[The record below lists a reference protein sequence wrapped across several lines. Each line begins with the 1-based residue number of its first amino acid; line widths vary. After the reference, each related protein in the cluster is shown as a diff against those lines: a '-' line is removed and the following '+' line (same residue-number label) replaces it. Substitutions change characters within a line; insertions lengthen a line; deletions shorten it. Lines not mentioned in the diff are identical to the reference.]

1 MSKRSREKCQRSP
14 SQYNKTQCELTPGYC
29 WVVGRGCV
37 RVENAPPGSALQP
50 AAASCAVVAAC
61 TPQPQ
66 LISPLLP
73 YSAPPLPSTAVA
85 VKPSPLFQPPVVKTV
100 YRIGL
105 DTNDFTQNKE
115 VTQEKYNAYY
125 WLPEFRSIETNA
137 GLNLQQKQLTD
148 LQRLLVDV
156 RGKIQSSAAFYRNF
170 ENASKEQNNGTL
182 LLPRYKFEHN
192 IVVLRWILL
201 YYFRFLKSDA
211 SHADGLRTMIR
222 DGLRDAFHMFTTTD
236 APLTAQK
243 LFDPVSPTTS
253 SSQQYAVYNF
263 VTNDAQQLSKAEY
276 YTLFNLKNYST
287 GAFYIKALDKMYG
300 ANFKRVKG
308 NAMLYTFKDAYEVF
322 LQALVAEKN
331 KLDRKE
337 VTPSVY
343 LTRAHIL
350 MHLMYVRLKVPYVS
364 SKMKS
369 SYDARPPTKEAA
381 EYETMLKGQL
391 RAEYIEPV
399 ALEVEKSKAKER
411 ARVPPTRTDRGLPV
425 APVAPGGESALDAVA
440 ALEEGANVY
449 SLVPKGFQSEY
460 PNPNFDLHNINIP
473 FRMIIAGP
481 SGTGKT
487 TFFFKLLTKF
497 QHGTPTFA
505 SVWIVVADKSQ
516 ALYRW
521 LESSGVPNIHI
532 VESIESTPDLESFDR
547 TQAHL
552 VVWDDLALTERKY
565 LKVVDE
571 YYIAARHRGVSMMFL
586 TQYLFKVP
594 PVVRTNTSIFVL
606 FSPLR
611 DAEANELLQVLGF
624 SATPENRANLGKIF
638 EEANTLM
645 PSTGDASKQRLR
657 YPLLV
662 FVTPGERDKMF
673 RQNLLNFLSADK
685 YFGKEEDEKAKS
697 ETDKVKLQTAQERL
711 ETAKITRQKAEKS
724 LDEQRETYGR
734 AKQMYELRYDTAKI
748 RKEAADASAKA
759 AAKARDRQK
768 ELHDLR
774 VEKAAFDKQA
784 RESKLDQRD
793 ELASFTLAMK
803 IAAAEQQD
811 AVFKRREA
819 MASVARQI
827 ADKRLAITET
837 SDTRQKEALTR
848 QREALV
854 EQRRRNMERQKR
866 DVLAMF
872 KDQLSVLDKLDR
884 RMELVRR
891 INARIEE
898 ERKKAGHLDEVRK
911 LELEQKRAVDARR
924 AYIQQTLLDVRLYK
938 ENVRLLEQERAASAK
953 EQRQQWI
960 DAVKAGREQRQEL
973 RTIEREQRGESRKQR
988 EEDAKQRE
996 REDRRL
1002 QREQKEAQKKLKE
1015 EIQEEK
1021 KLMSERMQMLEKS
1034 VTAIEKT
1041 LSDYRKLDK
1050 ESEFVERG
1058 ALIAVASAQLQTAG
1072 IVYQELADYAFDG
1085 GSENVEIDQVVDVVE
1100 MDVDDELEDLMD
1112 IEGGSRRRWRLKGGR
1127 ESELRRAL
1135 RVDMADKTI
1144 KLNSILHKLQ
1154 DFKAEIESFY
1164 RQEQN
1169 AQRPM
1174 DLDDDI
1180 PADFKVRERELTDKE
1195 RREKAQAQKAESA
1208 AKAEA
1213 DRADAARIA
1222 KETAEQRKATG
1233 KRTGEARA
1241 KTAETREEAARTAA
1255 AQRRQTGQARTTA
1268 AQAQAATAEA
1278 QAAAAQARAE
1288 GAKSTTQAAAARA
1301 EGAKFAAEA
1310 AEARAE
1316 AAQIAVETAEANLKT
1331 AKQRQQTAKTR
1342 RKQTKSA
1349 VTKANLTTKIT
1360 TLSTEIADAEAE
1372 LARVKAEAQAASQ
1385 AAAQAASQAAAPRFV
1400 QVKEEPGG
1408 VKVEVKQELG
1418 GGWRTKW
1425 WS

>member
-1 MSKRSREKCQRSP
+1 MPKRSREKCQRSP

-37 RVENAPPGSALQP
+37 RVENAPPGSTLQP
-50 AAASCAVVAAC
+50 ALTAPGCATAGAAPCAVVATA
-61 TPQPQ
+61 QAQ

-73 YSAPPLPSTAVA
+73 YSAPPLPSTAA

-105 DTNDFTQNKE
+105 DTNNFTQNEE

-125 WLPEFRSIETNA
+125 WLPDFRSIETNA
-137 GLNLQQKQLTD
+137 GLNLQQKQLND

-156 RGKIQSSAAFYRNF
+156 RGKIQSSAAFYRNV

-182 LLPRYKFEHN
+182 LLPRYKFEFN
-192 IVVLRWILL
+192 IVVLRWVLL
-201 YYFRFLKSDA
+201 NYFRFLKSDA

-222 DGLRDAFHMFTTTD
+222 DGLRDAFTMFTTTD

-263 VTNDAQQLSKAEY
+263 VTNDAQQLGKAEY

-287 GAFYIKALDKMYG
+287 GAFYIKMLDRMYG
-300 ANFKRVKG
+300 ANYKRIKG
-308 NAMLYTFKDAYEVF
+308 NAILYTFKDAYEVF

-364 SKMKS
+364 FKMKT
-369 SYDARPPTKEAA
+369 SYEARPPTNEAT
-381 EYETMLKGQL
+381 EYEALLRGQL

-411 ARVPPTRTDRGLPV
+411 TREAARRAPTGTDRGL
-425 APVAPGGESALDAVA
+425 PVAPGGESALDAVA
-440 ALEEGANVY
+440 AMEEGANVY
-449 SLVPKGFQSEY
+449 SLVPKDFQSEY
-460 PNPNFDLHNINIP
+460 PNPNFDLHNMNIP

-481 SGTGKT
+481 SGSGKT

-611 DAEANELLQVLGF
+611 DAEANEVLQLLGF
-624 SATPENRANLGKIF
+624 SATPDNRANFGKMF

-673 RQNLLNFLSADK
+673 RQHLLNFLSADK
-685 YFGKEEDEKAKS
+685 YFGKEEDKKTKS
-697 ETDKVKLQTAQERL
+697 DIDKIKQATATQRL
-711 ETAKITRQKAEKS
+711 KTAEIMTQKAEKS
-724 LDEQRETYGR
+724 LEQQGVTYDR
-734 AKQMYELRYDTAKI
+734 SKKMHELRFNTAKI
-748 RKEAADASAKA
+748 KKEAEEASAKA
-759 AAKARDRQK
+759 ASDARDRQK

-774 VEKAAFDKQA
+774 VQKAAFDKKA
-784 RESKLDQRD
+784 RESTLDQRG

-803 IAAAEQQD
+803 MAAVEQQD

-819 MASVARQI
+819 MDSVARQI
-827 ADKRLAITET
+827 TDRRLAMLQTTDT
-837 SDTRQKEALTR
+837 SQKEALTK
-848 QREALV
+848 QREAWV
-854 EQRRRNMERQKR
+854 EQRRRNTERQKR

-872 KDQLSVLDKLDR
+872 KDQLSVFDKLDR
-884 RMELVRR
+884 RMELVRS
-891 INARIEE
+891 INARIEA
-898 ERKKAGHLDEVRK
+898 ERTKAGHQEQVRQ

-924 AYIQQTLLDVRLYK
+924 AYIQETLLNVRLYK
-938 ENVRLLEQERAASAK
+938 ENVRLLEQARVATAK
-953 EQRQQWI
+953 QQRQQWM
-960 DAVKAGREQRQEL
+960 DMVKEGRAQRQEL
-973 RTIEREQRGESRKQR
+973 RATEREQRGESRKQR

-996 REDRRL
+996 RNDRRFR
-1002 QREQKEAQKKLKE
+1002 QEQKEAQKKLKE

-1021 KLMSERMQMLEKS
+1021 KIMSERMTTLEKT
-1034 VTAIEKT
+1034 VAAIKKT
-1041 LSDYRKLDK
+1041 LEEYDKLKTD
-1050 ESEFVERG
+1050 EFVERG
-1058 ALIAVASAQLQTAG
+1058 ALISVASAQLQTAG
-1072 IVYQELADYAFDG
+1072 ILYQELADYAFG
-1085 GSENVEIDQVVDVVE
+1085 GGGENVEIEEAVDVVE
-1100 MDVDDELEDLMD
+1100 MDVDRELDDME
-1112 IEGGSRRRWRLKGGR
+1112 IEGGSERRWRLKGGR

-1135 RVDMADKTI
+1135 RVDREGKAVQ
-1144 KLNSILHKLQ
+1144 LNRILMDLQ
-1154 DFKAEIESFY
+1154 SFKAKIDNFY
-1164 RQEQN
+1164 GTEQN
-1169 AQRPM
+1169 AERPM
-1174 DLDDDI
+1174 DLDEDI
-1180 PADFKVRERELTDKE
+1180 PADFKPSVRTPTDRERT
-1195 RREKAQAQKAESA
+1195 EK
-1208 AKAEA
+1208 
-1213 DRADAARIA
+1213 
-1222 KETAEQRKATG
+1222 
-1233 KRTGEARA
+1233 
-1241 KTAETREEAARTAA
+1241 
-1255 AQRRQTGQARTTA
+1255 
-1268 AQAQAATAEA
+1268 
-1278 QAAAAQARAE
+1278 
-1288 GAKSTTQAAAARA
+1288 
-1301 EGAKFAAEA
+1301 
-1310 AEARAE
+1310 ARAE
-1316 AAQIAVETAEANLKT
+1316 AAESVAAAAEGKREEQEKS
-1331 AKQRQQTAKTR
+1331 AKAADAKRAAEKLEREEDTR
-1342 RKQTKSA
+1342 RRRQREDEQEQGRRASRQAKALQQELELIDKIRNAENTLAREAAQREHRQKQHEAA
-1349 VTKANLTTKIT
+1349 VT
-1360 TLSTEIADAEAE
+1360 IADANVKAAKARKQKAQDAKKKARNEAKKKQLQEELSDLSSKIAEAE
-1372 LARVKAEAQAASQ
+1372 KELSAARAAQVAATRYPSTPTPTPSFKLEPPAPR
-1385 AAAQAASQAAAPRFV
+1385 AAARFV
-1400 QVKEEPGG
+1400 EVKLEPG
-1408 VKVEVKQELG
+1408 VKREVKQEEVG

>member
-1 MSKRSREKCQRSP
+1 M
-14 SQYNKTQCELTPGYC
+14 
-29 WVVGRGCV
+29 
-37 RVENAPPGSALQP
+37 
-50 AAASCAVVAAC
+50 
-61 TPQPQ
+61 
-66 LISPLLP
+66 
-73 YSAPPLPSTAVA
+73 
-85 VKPSPLFQPPVVKTV
+85 

-125 WLPEFRSIETNA
+125 WLPDFRSIETNA
-137 GLNLQQKQLTD
+137 GLNLQQKQLSD

-192 IVVLRWILL
+192 IVVLRWVLL
-201 YYFRFLKSDA
+201 YYFRFVKSDA

-263 VTNDAQQLSKAEY
+263 VTNNAQQLTKAEY
-276 YTLFNLKNYST
+276 YTLFNLKNYSM

-300 ANFKRVKG
+300 ATFRRVQG
-308 NAMLYTFKDAYEVF
+308 NAIVYTFKDAYEVF

-350 MHLMYVRLKVPYVS
+350 MHLMSVRLNVPYVS
-364 SKMKS
+364 SKMKT
-369 SYDARPPTKEAA
+369 SYEARPPPKEAA
-381 EYETMLKGQL
+381 EYETLLKGQL

-411 ARVPPTRTDRGLPV
+411 ARAPPTRTDRGLV

-440 ALEEGANVY
+440 AMEEGANVY

-571 YYIAARHRGVSMMFL
+571 YYVAARHRGVSMMFL

-611 DAEANELLQVLGF
+611 DAEANEVLQLLGF

-645 PSTGDASKQRLR
+645 PTTGDASKQRLR

-662 FVTPGERDKMF
+662 FVTPGEREKMF

-685 YFGKEEDEKAKS
+685 YFGKEEDEKTKS
-697 ETDKVKLQTAQERL
+697 ETDKIRQKTAEQRL
-711 ETAKITRQKAEKS
+711 KTAIITTQKAEQS
-724 LDEQRETYGR
+724 LKQQGVTFKREEE
-734 AKQMYELRYDTAKI
+734 MYAVKYDTAKI
-748 RKEAADASAKA
+748 RKEDAEAAKKA
-759 AAKARDRQK
+759 AGEARDRQK
-768 ELHDLR
+768 EVHDWR
-774 VEKAAFDKQA
+774 KEQATFAKKA
-784 RESKLDQRD
+784 RETKLNQQD
-793 ELASFTLAMK
+793 ELASYTLSMK

-811 AVFKRREA
+811 AVFKRRED

-827 ADKRLAITET
+827 ADKRLAMLET
-837 SDTRQKEALTR
+837 TDTRQKEALTR
-848 QREALV
+848 EREKLV
-854 EQRRRNMERQKR
+854 EQRRRNTERQKR

-872 KDQLSVLDKLDR
+872 KDQLSVWDKLDR
-884 RMELVRR
+884 RMELIRK

-898 ERKKAGHLDEVRK
+898 ERAKAGHQEEVRR

-924 AYIQQTLLDVRLYK
+924 AYIQQTLLQVRLYK
-938 ENVRLLEQERAASAK
+938 ENVRLLEQERVATAK
-953 EQRQQWI
+953 QQRQQWI
-960 DAVKAGREQRQEL
+960 DIIKEGRAQRQEL
-973 RTIEREQRGESRKQR
+973 RTIDREQRAESRKQR
-988 EEDAKQRE
+988 DEDARQRE
-996 REDRRL
+996 REDKRL
-1002 QREQKEAQKKLKE
+1002 QRDQKDAQKKLKE

-1021 KLMSERMQMLEKS
+1021 KIMSERMQTLEKS

-1041 LSDYRKLDK
+1041 LEEYAKL
-1050 ESEFVERG
+1050 EEGEFVERG
-1058 ALIAVASAQLQTAG
+1058 ALILVASAQLQTAG
-1072 IVYQELADYAFDG
+1072 ILYQELADYAFG
-1085 GSENVEIDQVVDVVE
+1085 GRETVEIEEAVDVVE
-1100 MDVDDELEDLMD
+1100 MDVDEDLAME
-1112 IEGGSRRRWRLKGGR
+1112 IEGGSQRRWRLKGGR

-1135 RVDMADKTI
+1135 TGDRAEKGTQ
-1144 KLNSILHKLQ
+1144 LTRILTKLQ
-1154 DFKAEIESFY
+1154 DFKAKIDYFY
-1164 RQEQN
+1164 VQEGD
-1169 AQRPM
+1169 AVKPM

-1180 PADFKVRERELTDKE
+1180 PADFKPSERTPTPEERTKE
-1195 RREKAQAQKAESA
+1195 AKAQKAESDAKAAATRAETAKQTEAERRATAAGREAARQKVNQSAVDTAA
-1208 AKAEA
+1208 AKL
-1213 DRADAARIA
+1213 
-1222 KETAEQRKATG
+1222 
-1233 KRTGEARA
+1233 
-1241 KTAETREEAARTAA
+1241 KTAETRLTEAKTKLRQNTGNKKLRDQVNQLRDQVNQLLTNLKRAKAELAA
-1255 AQRRQTGQARTTA
+1255 AKA
-1268 AQAQAATAEA
+1268 AAA
-1278 QAAAAQARAE
+1278 QAAAAQA
-1288 GAKSTTQAAAARA
+1288 AAAQTA
-1301 EGAKFAAEA
+1301 AAEA
-1310 AEARAE
+1310 AAE
-1316 AAQIAVETAEANLKT
+1316 AA
-1331 AKQRQQTAKTR
+1331 
-1342 RKQTKSA
+1342 
-1349 VTKANLTTKIT
+1349 
-1360 TLSTEIADAEAE
+1360 
-1372 LARVKAEAQAASQ
+1372 AAQ
-1385 AAAQAASQAAAPRFV
+1385 AAAQAAAPPFV
-1400 QVKEEPGG
+1400 QVKVEKVEPR
-1408 VKVEVKQELG
+1408 VKVEVKQEPLE